1 MLVENDAYM
10 VELSCYIHRNP
21 VRAKMVRRL
30 IEYRWSSYPVYG
42 YGKKGPEW
50 LKTDLILSYFGS
62 RGGHKAYREKVQ
74 DYAGEE
80 GRLWEDFRHGV
91 ILGSA
96 GFVDRIRL
104 SKGGAAPHKE
114 IPQQKKVQGSID
126 LMGAAKHAS
135 ALLGREMNG
144 YAPGHRVRGEMKED
158 RDVVLYALWE
168 MGAFRNKEIG
178 QVFGVS
184 YSAVS
189 HIVRDMKEQIK
200 KDPRVGRKVKRLN
213 SQFKM

>member
-1 MLVENDAYM
+1 LKGGETSFD
-10 VELSCYIHRNP
+10 L
-21 VRAKMVRRL
+21 
-30 IEYRWSSYPVYG
+30 
-42 YGKKGPEW
+42 KGPEW
-50 LKTDLILSYFGS
+50 LKTDLILSYFGG

-74 DYAGEE
+74 DYAGKE
-80 GRLWEDFRHGV
+80 GRVWEDFRHGV

-96 GFVDRIRL
+96 GFVERIRL
-104 SKGGAAPHKE
+104 SRGGAAPDKE

-126 LMGAAKHAS
+126 LMGAAKNAL

-144 YAPGHRVRGEMKED
+144 FAPGHRVGGELKED
-158 RDVVLYALWE
+158 RDVALYALWE
-168 MGAFRNKEIG
+168 MGVYRNEEIG

-189 HIVRDMKEQIK
+189 HIVRDLKERIRM
-200 KDPRVGRKVKRLN
+200 DPRVGRKVKRLN

>member
-1 MLVENDAYM
+1 
-10 VELSCYIHRNP
+10 
-21 VRAKMVRRL
+21 
-30 IEYRWSSYPVYG
+30 
-42 YGKKGPEW
+42 
-50 LKTDLILSYFGS
+50 
-62 RGGHKAYREKVQ
+62 
-74 DYAGEE
+74 
-80 GRLWEDFRHGV
+80 V

-96 GFVDRIRL
+96 WFVDRIRL

-114 IPQQKKVQGSID
+114 IPQQKKVQRSID
-126 LMGAAKHAS
+126 LMGAVKHAS

-144 YAPGHRVRGEMKED
+144 YAPGYRVRGEVKED